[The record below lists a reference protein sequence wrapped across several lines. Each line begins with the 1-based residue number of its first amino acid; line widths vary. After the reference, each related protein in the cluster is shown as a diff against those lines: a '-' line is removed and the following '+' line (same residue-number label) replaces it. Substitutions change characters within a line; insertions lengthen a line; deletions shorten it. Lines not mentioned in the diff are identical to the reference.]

1 MKKAGG
7 GAIYSGRERI
17 FMAATTDKVGI
28 SLKEPALI
36 ALETLRTHKLRSFLT
51 LLGVILSVSTLIVVV
66 SMINGTN
73 RYISEKVANFGAN
86 VFQVSRFPLITS
98 FDEFLRLQ
106 KRNKVIVWDD
116 YLFLHDNMHFAKA
129 VGASVGGRR
138 ANIKYK
144 GDSLEDV
151 SVQGVSAN
159 MAEMDTKEPETGR
172 YIVDADNS
180 HRLNVVMIGADV
192 SNRFF
197 KSGDPLGKTIYID
210 GESFEVVGVAKALG
224 SAFGQSQDNFVVI
237 PIETYQKIYGT
248 KDSIDVNVQALGPGV
263 MDLAKDEARML
274 MRASHHLRPTEED
287 NFGIIEASAV
297 MDLWKQLTG
306 TLASSSIGIVLVFMV
321 IGGIVIMNI
330 MLASVTERT
339 REIGVRKSIGATR
352 RDILMQFVIEASVTS
367 AIGGVVGVVLAGG
380 VAMLVR
386 ALTPVPVSVP
396 MVWVTIAILIA
407 TAVGLFFGAYP
418 AYKASK
424 LDPIEALRFEA

>member
-1 MKKAGG
+1 MTPRKTNV
-7 GAIYSGRERI
+7 GAS
-17 FMAATTDKVGI
+17 F
-28 SLKEPALI
+28 KEPAMI

-106 KRNKVIVWDD
+106 KRNKKIVWDD
-116 YLFLHDNMHFAKA
+116 YLFLHDTMHLAKT
-129 VGASVGGRR
+129 VGAEVEGRL
-138 ANIKYK
+138 ANTKYQ
-144 GDSLEDV
+144 GESLEDV
-151 SVQGVSAN
+151 SLHGVTAN
-159 MAEMDTKEPETGR
+159 MAEIDTKEPETGR

-180 HRLNVVMIGADV
+180 HRSNVVMLGADV
-192 SNRFF
+192 VKRLF
-197 KSGDPLGKTIYID
+197 KRGDPIGKSIYID
-210 GESFEVVGVAKALG
+210 GESFEVVGVAKELG
-224 SAFGQSQDNFVVI
+224 TVFGQSQDNFIVM
-237 PIETYQKIYGT
+237 PIEAYQKIYGSQ
-248 KDSIDVNVQALGPGV
+248 DSIDINVQALGPSV

-274 MRASHHLRPTEED
+274 MRARHHLRPNEED
-287 NFGIIEASAV
+287 NFGIIEASSV

-306 TLASSSIGIVLVFMV
+306 TLATSSIGIVSVFMV

-339 REIGVRKSIGATR
+339 REIGVRKSVGATR
-352 RDILMQFVIEASVTS
+352 RDILMQFVIESSVMS
-367 AIGGVVGVVLAGG
+367 AIGGLLGVLLAGG
-380 VAMLVR
+380 VAILVR
-386 ALTPVPVSVP
+386 SVTPVPTSVP
-396 MVWVTIAILIA
+396 TVWVIIALGIA
-407 TAVGLFFGAYP
+407 TIVGLFFGAYP

>member
-1 MKKAGG
+1 MPAN
-7 GAIYSGRERI
+7 R
-17 FMAATTDKVGI
+17 DKVGI

-116 YLFLHDNMHFAKA
+116 YLFLRDHMQLAKA
-129 VGASVGGRR
+129 VGASVDGHL
-138 ANIKYK
+138 AKVKYK
-144 GDSLEDV
+144 GDTLEDV
-151 SVQGVSAN
+151 SVNGVSAT
-159 MAEMDTKEPETGR
+159 MAEMDTKEPELGR

-180 HRLNVVMIGADV
+180 HRLNVAMIGADV
-192 SNRFF
+192 TNRFF

-210 GESFEVVGVAKALG
+210 GESYEVVGVAKPLG
-224 SAFGQSQDNFVVI
+224 SAFGQSQDNFIVI
-237 PIETYQKIYGT
+237 PIETYQKVYGS
-248 KDSIDVNVQALGPGV
+248 KDSIDINVQALGPGV

-274 MRASHHLRPTEED
+274 MRARHHLRPTEED
-287 NFGIIEASAV
+287 NFGIIEASAI

-306 TLASSSIGIVLVFMV
+306 TLASSSIGIVSVFMV

-339 REIGVRKSIGATR
+339 REIGVRKSVGATR
-352 RDILMQFVIEASVTS
+352 RDILMQFVIESAVTS
-367 AIGGVVGVVLAGG
+367 AIGGVVGVLLAGG
-380 VAMLVR
+380 VAMVVR
-386 ALTPVPVSVP
+386 ALTPVPVAVP
-396 MVWVTIAILIA
+396 MVWVTIAIMIA

-418 AYKASK
+418 AHKASK